1 MTDLTP
7 PEGFNLTA
15 EESRQEDAA
24 IAGIVARDNPPETDE
39 DGPVNGVPG
48 EAEADDDDAIE
59 DAGETVAEP
68 LEEI

>member
-39 DGPVNGVPG
+39 DGPVNDVPG
-48 EAEADDDDAIE
+48 DADADDDNTIE
-59 DAGETVAEP
+59 DARDEP